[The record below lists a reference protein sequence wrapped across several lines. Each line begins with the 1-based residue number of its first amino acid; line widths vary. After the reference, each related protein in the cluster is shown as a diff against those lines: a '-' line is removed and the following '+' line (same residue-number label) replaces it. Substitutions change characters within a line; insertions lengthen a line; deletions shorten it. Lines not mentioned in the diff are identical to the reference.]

1 MLDLA
6 LQYQSLE
13 VDTLKGIGDK
23 SAQVFKNFGLKSY
36 FDLFIHLPF
45 RYEDKT
51 KITPIAELKN
61 GQPALVVGKI
71 MSTQVRPKVYNVSI
85 SDNSL
90 RSLNLA
96 FFNYWPNTTQQLT
109 FGKFVQAYGN
119 VRVYEFQGIRTYSI
133 AQPEYTIIKDLNDY
147 KTEEYLTPVY
157 HLTAKLTQ
165 KKLRKVIDSALEI
178 LKKQAITELI
188 PQKLNPFSY
197 TLNDALL
204 TIHHPKPCDLING
217 NPESHKA
224 FSRICF
230 EELTAYQISLLS
242 LKNRNAKKTA
252 LEIKPHLDLQ
262 DEFIKTLPFT
272 PTNAQLRVFNEILED
287 LKQSSPMSRLVQG
300 DVGSGKTL
308 VALMAALQVTANLGQ
323 CSIMAPTELLAKQHY
338 TTAYNL
344 LSQLG
349 IKVVYLAGK
358 MTAKARRETLAHI
371 ASGQAQIVVGTH
383 ALVGDEVIFKN
394 LSLCIIDEQHR
405 FGLDQRAKLL
415 QKAQDGTSPHQLA
428 MTATPIPRTLQLAL
442 YSDLDVSIINELPKG
457 RIPIKTA
464 VIDDSRLNE
473 VIAHVKQS
481 CEQGVQVYW
490 VCPRIEESEE
500 DESASVKKRF
510 KQLTEALPDLSIGL
524 LHGQLNSKQKN
535 EVMQDFIDKKYSIL
549 VSTTVIEVGVDVPN
563 ASIMIIEGSHRLGLA
578 QLHQLRGRVGRG
590 DKASFC
596 LLLYTN
602 AECTEIAEKRL
613 QTMRNTT
620 DGFKIATEDLI
631 LRGPGD
637 IIGDKQTGFDIF
649 KVADVGRDFPLIK
662 EARTC
667 ALELIE
673 HHQDIAKSLIQRWF
687 PQYL

>member
-394 LSLCIIDEQHR
+394 LCLCIIDEQHR

-549 VSTTVIEVGVDVPN
+549 VSTYD
-563 ASIMIIEGSHRLGLA
+563 
-578 QLHQLRGRVGRG
+578 
-590 DKASFC
+590 
-596 LLLYTN
+596 Y
-602 AECTEIAEKRL
+602 
-613 QTMRNTT
+613 
-620 DGFKIATEDLI
+620 
-631 LRGPGD
+631 
-637 IIGDKQTGFDIF
+637 
-649 KVADVGRDFPLIK
+649 
-662 EARTC
+662 
-667 ALELIE
+667 
-673 HHQDIAKSLIQRWF
+673 
-687 PQYL
+687 